1 MIAYEEEPNYR
12 SDAQQIVWDRPSRKA
27 ILLGSR
33 ARGTEHEGS
42 AWDIL
47 VLLDKPKVTLLDYDK
62 YSYPLREL
70 GWDIDETINPVLFS
84 QKEWEE
90 NRHTL
95 FNHNVTRE
103 GIVIW
108 QGDNYLMRTERRL
121 YSTDLKKPFEPIKKL
136 SVL

>member
-1 MIAYEEEPNYR
+1 MKKNQIIEAMHNKLYEIDPH
-12 SDAQQIVWDRPSRKA
+12 AKA
-27 ILLGSR
+27 ILFGSR

-42 AWDIL
+42 DWDIL
-47 VLLDKPKVTLLDYDK
+47 ILLDKPKVTLQDY
-62 YSYPLREL
+62 
-70 GWDIDETINPVLFS
+70 ETINPVLFS

-108 QGDNYLMRTERRL
+108 QGDNFTL
-121 YSTDLKKPFEPIKKL
+121 
-136 SVL
+136 